1 MGLIPRSLL
10 RLFVEGNAPSLLV
23 RGTRVW
29 ATGPRRT
36 DVDANEGESPSLL
49 KTSFPEN
56 GHSCP
61 FILSVEFVISG
72 TGLFRLLAFEQLH
85 DWLGSIDGFRS
96 PSQMLSG
103 FPTPNAMAGHV
114 KEATDFKSLS
124 LNKTRTLGRPCVF
137 HSHPVR

>member
-1 MGLIPRSLL
+1 
-10 RLFVEGNAPSLLV
+10 LLV

-61 FILSVEFVISG
+61 FILSVEFVMSG
-72 TGLFRLLAFEQLH
+72 TGVFHFLAFEQLH
-85 DWLGSIDGFRS
+85 DWLESIDGFRCPVANVVWVSDSKCNGRS
-96 PSQMLSG
+96 PKG
-103 FPTPNAMAGHV
+103 
-114 KEATDFKSLS
+114 
-124 LNKTRTLGRPCVF
+124 
-137 HSHPVR
+137 SHQL

>member
-72 TGLFRLLAFEQLH
+72 TGLFRLLMFDQLH
-85 DWLGSIDGFRS
+85 DCAALIDGFRCPVANVVWVS
-96 PSQMLSG
+96 DSKC
-103 FPTPNAMAGHV
+103 N
-114 KEATDFKSLS
+114 
-124 LNKTRTLGRPCVF
+124 GRSRKG
-137 HSHPVR
+137 SHRL

>member
-49 KTSFPEN
+49 KTSFPED
-56 GHSCP
+56 GHSCL
-61 FILSVEFVISG
+61 FILSVEFVMSG
-72 TGLFRLLAFEQLH
+72 TGVSHLLTFDQLH
-85 DWLGSIDGFRS
+85 DWLDQLTVLDA
-96 PSQMLSG
+96 PSQVLSG
-103 FPTPNAMAGHV
+103 
-114 KEATDFKSLS
+114 
-124 LNKTRTLGRPCVF
+124 
-137 HSHPVR
+137 